1 MLFSDRHLV
10 DAAIGMAGIRR
21 AALSNIEEA
30 ARSRT
35 MRVDDPRSWVTGKKL
50 VLVHRISRDGQKFLH
65 ACSVSL
71 AGGETPHAV
80 GSVFMA
86 LFVHLF
92 GLATDGLEVHIT
104 PKGRYHLGF
113 ALSEAQQESFAAK
126 NLELPGLEAAA
137 HLRRDLVVLGNKMRF
152 RKVRRSG

>member
-10 DAAIGMAGIRR
+10 DAAIAIAGIRR

-30 ARSRT
+30 GKSRT
-35 MRVDDPRSWVTGKKL
+35 MRLDDPRSWVTGKKL
-50 VLVHRISRDGQKFLH
+50 VLVHRISRDGQKYIH
-65 ACSVSL
+65 AFSVSL

-92 GLATDGLEVHIT
+92 GFATDGLEVHIT

-113 ALSEAQQESFAAK
+113 ALSEAQQGSFAAK
-126 NLELPGLEAAA
+126 KLELPGLEAAA
-137 HLRRDLVVLGNKMRF
+137 DLRQHLAGLRQKIRF
-152 RKVRRSG
+152 RKVSTRK